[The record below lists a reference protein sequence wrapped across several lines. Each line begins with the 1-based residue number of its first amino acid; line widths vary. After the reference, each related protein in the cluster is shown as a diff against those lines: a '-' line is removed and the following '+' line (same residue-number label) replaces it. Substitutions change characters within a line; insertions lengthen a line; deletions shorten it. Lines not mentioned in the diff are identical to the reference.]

1 MSQETTDAGLLG
13 DWQRLLN
20 QMKVNQGEL
29 AHLEVP
35 RAQLEALLSRALEI
49 HQEQAA
55 RTAAKQELS
64 RQFRAAVNDGR
75 RVATLLRQ
83 ALRVHYGIQAEK
95 LAEFGVQPFR
105 GRTRKAKP
113 APEGPAAPGTST
125 PPPIT
130 PPEAP
135 LDPRP

>member
-1 MSQETTDAGLLG
+1 MSKEKTDAGLLG

-20 QMKVNQGEL
+20 QVKLNQGEL
-29 AHLEVP
+29 THLEVP
-35 RAQLEALLSRALEI
+35 SGQLESLLSRALEI
-49 HQEQAA
+49 HKEQAA

-64 RQFRAAVNDGR
+64 KQFRTTVNEGR

-83 ALRVHYGIQAEK
+83 AIRVHYGVEAEK

-105 GRTRKAKP
+105 GRPRKAKP
-113 APEGPAAPGTST
+113 APEGPAAPGTTT

-130 PPEAP
+130 PPGAP
-135 LDPRP
+135 LDPRQ